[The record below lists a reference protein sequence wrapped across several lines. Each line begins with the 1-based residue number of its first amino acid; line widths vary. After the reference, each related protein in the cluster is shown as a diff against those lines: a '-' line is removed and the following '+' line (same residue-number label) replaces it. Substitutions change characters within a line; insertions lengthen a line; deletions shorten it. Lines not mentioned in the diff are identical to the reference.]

1 MDKNTAIL
9 IGVGLVAVFFVL
21 PAITQ
26 PQPMWGGP
34 GGFPPGGP
42 FGGPG
47 FGGGRIGPDGYPL
60 PEDRV
65 IGVLAQLTTLG
76 GQIYDTVQS
85 RRGTG
90 GTTQTG
96 GSGSAGGAGYNWG
109 W

>member
-9 IGVGLVAVFFVL
+9 VGVGLIAVFFVL

-34 GGFPPGGP
+34 FGGP

-47 FGGGRIGPDGYPL
+47 FGNARIGPDGYPL

-65 IGVLAQLTTLG
+65 FGIISQLTALG

-85 RRGTG
+85 RRG
-90 GTTQTG
+90 
-96 GSGSAGGAGYNWG
+96 SGSSGMPAPGRPVDAPGGVIWPRV
-109 W
+109 